1 MFIPVGVTP
10 GKGHEDYAVFPLVHM
25 QMAPFNKYCFFVS
38 LKGRLLLLLQ
48 SSQQQAPKVDPRSF
62 PLPAFS
68 SINDFLGNFVS
79 SSPES
84 RRERRK
90 SCSESLWTKHQYGG
104 GGVLIRE
111 LDGPPPE
118 CQRLDYAFTTTV
130 PELAVN
136 WGGFVQRKIR
146 RCLNF

>member
-1 MFIPVGVTP
+1 MLCFPPFIC
-10 GKGHEDYAVFPLVHM
+10 KWRRFINIVFS
-25 QMAPFNKYCFFVS
+25 VS
-38 LKGRLLLLLQ
+38 LKGKLLLLP

-79 SSPES
+79 SSLES
-84 RRERRK
+84 RRGRRK

-104 GGVLIRE
+104 GAGVLTRE

-136 WGGFVQRKIR
+136 WRGGVVRRKIR
-146 RCLNF
+146 RRLNF